1 MSLTT
6 LNREDAPMPLLS
18 PAQKA
23 EVNRQNAAKSTGPTS
38 VDGKNQSRANAFKH
52 GFAGG
57 GVVLGED
64 EIRAVDL
71 HTGAWVKELGV
82 TSMIKYEII
91 KTGVTAWVL
100 SQSCMVRI
108 ARLSALQAKFTDA
121 TWDVE
126 HEIEAWDLGQK
137 LQRNPAKYIKK
148 LRATKHGCQWL
159 IGSWRDLLL
168 VALRPGRWKPEH
180 TERALS
186 LRGRA
191 LTDRDLIEEFTIPS
205 FTPNRTAAEAEIAT
219 AIRAE
224 IQSLIDLGNK
234 LDPADQG
241 ARALAQEGVFVHP
254 PREVARLERYLARL
268 TKTFEN
274 AVKLMKDTPRRPQ
287 DTRRSRL
294 LLPVEEREEPP
305 VEAEPP
311 PIPAAVAPEEPL
323 NKTDVAPMGM
333 PNNTFAE
340 PVVRVARRAMVAVP
354 TDVKVGNSVFQAR
367 NRHERRRLE
376 ALARKQGKA

>member
-1 MSLTT
+1 
-6 LNREDAPMPLLS
+6 MPLLS

-38 VDGKNQSRANAFKH
+38 VAGKNQSRANALKH
-52 GFAGG
+52 GFSGG

-71 HTGAWVKELGV
+71 HTGEWVKELGV

-108 ARLSALQAKFTDA
+108 ARLSELQAKFTDA

-126 HEIEAWDLGQK
+126 HEVEAWDLGQK

-159 IGSWRDLLL
+159 IESWRDLLL
-168 VALRPGRWKPEH
+168 VALRPGRWKQEH
-180 TERALS
+180 TDRALS

-205 FTPNRTAAEAEIAT
+205 FTPNRAAAESGIAT
-219 AIRAE
+219 AIQSE
-224 IQSLIDLGNK
+224 IQSLIDLAHT

-241 ARALAQEGVFVHP
+241 ARALAREGVFVNP

-274 AVKLMKDTPRRPQ
+274 AVKQMKDTPRRPQ
-287 DTRRSRL
+287 ETRRSRV
-294 LLPVEEREEPP
+294 LLPVEERDEPP
-305 VEAEPP
+305 VEVEPAP
-311 PIPAAVAPEEPL
+311 DPAAVVPEEPL
-323 NKTDVAPMGM
+323 NKTDVAPMIE
-333 PNNTFAE
+333 PNNTLAE